1 MNPQGDGDWDSGL
14 GSPKKRYRDD
24 KRKIIIKL
32 EKETNVDVEQALF
45 DPSIRPKSNIKTMIT
60 CGRAVA
66 SNAVFFGLF
75 YLCRSFNES

>member
-32 EKETNVDVEQALF
+32 EEETNVDVEQALF

-60 CGRAVA
+60 CGRTVDIKCCLLW
-66 SNAVFFGLF
+66 FL
-75 YLCRSFNES
+75 SFV

>member
-1 MNPQGDGDWDSGL
+1 MNSQGDGDWDSGL
-14 GSPKKRYRDD
+14 GSPKKGYRDD

-60 CGRAVA
+60 CGRAVDIKCCLLW
-66 SNAVFFGLF
+66 FLLF
-75 YLCRSFNES
+75 V

>member
-1 MNPQGDGDWDSGL
+1 MGLGTGTRDWDSGL

-60 CGRAVA
+60 CGRTV
-66 SNAVFFGLF
+66 VIKCCLLWFLLF
-75 YLCRSFNES
+75 V

>member
-45 DPSIRPKSNIKTMIT
+45 DPSIRPKSNIETMIT
-60 CGRAVA
+60 CGRAVDI
-66 SNAVFFGLF
+66 NCCLLWFLLF
-75 YLCRSFNES
+75 V